1 MSVTRNPILPMIVSR
16 GTDQALMSSAY
27 NLRDKPDVVRN
38 YGDLLINI
46 SNVVPDGIICFFT
59 SYDYMERTIATWYVY
74 TSLWW
79 RIIYTCQSYIH
90 HHILLFFI
98 LFFFFL
104 CRDRTGLI

>member
-59 SYDYMERTIATWYVY
+59 SYDYMERTIATWYVNVY
-74 TSLWW
+74 IFVLALPSNIYKTCMPVLHPSMYYINSRLW
-79 RIIYTCQSYIH
+79 H
-90 HHILLFFI
+90 LIL
-98 LFFFFL
+98 
-104 CRDRTGLI
+104 